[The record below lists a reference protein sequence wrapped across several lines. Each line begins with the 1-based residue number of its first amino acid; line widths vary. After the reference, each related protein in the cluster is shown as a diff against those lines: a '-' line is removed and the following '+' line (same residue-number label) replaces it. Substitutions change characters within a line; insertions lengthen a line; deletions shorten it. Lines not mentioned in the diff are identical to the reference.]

1 MSSDEMRGYIHL
13 VETLITQPKVLS
25 VEMSPYD
32 FGTLMKEYRATDPT
46 YNKIGDNAMVAFYSE
61 EEREDFKKFLKK
73 NNVKFE
79 EQDDEYKDGL
89 P

>member
-1 MSSDEMRGYIHL
+1 MRDYMQL

-46 YNKIGDNAMVAFYSE
+46 YNKIGDNAMVAFYSD
-61 EEREDFKKFLKK
+61 EEREDFKKFLKA
-73 NNVKFE
+73 NGVGFTE
-79 EQDDEYKDGL
+79 TDDDPGKV
-89 P
+89 

>member
-1 MSSDEMRGYIHL
+1 MRDYMQL

-25 VEMSPYD
+25 VEMSPYE
-32 FGTLMKEYRATDPT
+32 FSTLMKEYRATDPT

-61 EEREDFKKFLKK
+61 EEREDFKKFLKANK
-73 NNVKFE
+73 VGFTE
-79 EQDDEYKDGL
+79 IDDEYKDGL